1 MMNKK
6 LLPAAVAVAL
16 FAGVPAMQ
24 VKADIEGNVALVT
37 DYRFRGISQSNDNPA
52 VQGGFDYSWE
62 NGIYIGTWG
71 SVVDF
76 DLSTADGGLNGSL
89 ELDYYV
95 GWSSNIGDSD
105 FGIDVGYIYYDYP
118 GDEGVEGDYQEV
130 YLGFSWKDLGV
141 SINYSDDYYAESGSF
156 YYLSG
161 DYSWSIN
168 DTFSMDFHVGLNEF
182 DDKDVFLSDGDSY
195 VDYLIGVNAEWLSV
209 TWSLQYIG
217 TDLDGDEYFDLD
229 DLVDD
234 TVVFGISKAL

>member
-1 MMNKK
+1 M
-6 LLPAAVAVAL
+6 PTS
-16 FAGVPAMQ
+16 
-24 VKADIEGNVALVT
+24 DH
-37 DYRFRGISQSNDNPA
+37 R
-52 VQGGFDYSWE
+52 
-62 NGIYIGTWG
+62 
-71 SVVDF
+71 
-76 DLSTADGGLNGSL
+76 
-89 ELDYYV
+89 
-95 GWSSNIGDSD
+95 NIA
-105 FGIDVGYIYYDYP
+105 
-118 GDEGVEGDYQEV
+118 DEGVEGDYQEV